1 MGKKVAV
8 LVPNPVNGYGLF
20 AYLEAFFENGVEYK
34 TFAVNSTKNVK
45 TNSGLALELEGVIGD
60 LKGHEAE
67 YDGVVFACG
76 DAIKEFAKHKEEAEY
91 KDMFEVIAKFNELNK
106 KLAGHCAAGLVFEIA
121 GVIKDKKV
129 ALHPYAKAAV
139 NSGIATDNSS
149 MISQN
154 VFTAKTEESA
164 MEMIPYFIWA
174 L

>member
-1 MGKKVAV
+1 MSKKVAV

-20 AYLEAFFENGVEYK
+20 AYLEAFFEKGVEYK
-34 TFAVNSTKNVK
+34 TFAVNSTKTVK
-45 TNSGLALELEGVIGD
+45 TNSGLTLELDSVIGE
-60 LKGHEAE
+60 LKGHESE
-67 YDGVVFACG
+67 FDGVVFACG
-76 DAIKEFAKHKEEAEY
+76 DAIKEFAKHKEETEY
-91 KDMFEVIAKFNELNK
+91 KDMFEIIAKFNELNK

-121 GVIKDKKV
+121 GVLKNKKV
-129 ALHPYAKAAV
+129 ALHPYAKAAI

>member
-20 AYLEAFFENGVEYK
+20 AYLETFFEKGVEYK
-34 TFAVNSTKNVK
+34 TFAVNSTKSVK
-45 TNSGLALELEGVIGD
+45 TNSGLTLELDGVIGD

-76 DAIKEFAKHKEEAEY
+76 DAIKEFAKHMEEKEY

-106 KLAGHCAAGLVFEIA
+106 KLAGHCAAGMVFEIA
-121 GVIKDKKV
+121 GVLKDKKV
-129 ALHPYAKAAV
+129 ALHPYAKSGI

-164 MEMIPYFIWA
+164 LEMIPYFIWA